1 MPIVINAVTPEN
13 GDLMQ
18 YVKPTFTLPVSN
30 KKISQ
35 TDYEIAVGLRN
46 PDGSLKRPKKK

>member
-1 MPIVINAVTPEN
+1 M
-13 GDLMQ
+13 LYQ
-18 YVKPTFTLPVSN
+18 KPSFTLPTTD

-46 PDGSLKRPKKK
+46 PDGTLVIPKKRKRK